1 MWTLLRVF
9 LSTPSARRATADCN
23 VDVVLIAGFLSTP
36 SARRATPPIAAIDH
50 IAEFLST
57 PSARRATSC
66 PATPSTEQRNFY
78 PRPPRGGR
86 RTAIPDK
93 PVRRDFY
100 PRPPRGGRRGCAHG
114 LPLRKNFYPRPPR
127 GGRPRSLAK
136 PSRSSYFY
144 PRPPRGGRPTRK
156 RPASSTLYFYPR
168 PPRGGRHKVAPHVF
182 LAVHIS
188 IHALREEGDA
198 ESRRTDKAIQ
208 HFYPR
213 PPRGGRPW
221 RPLLHH
227 AARQFLS
234 TPSARRATL
243 LDRLT
248 RPLHC
253 YFYPRPPRGGRRPLL
268 FGRGDTT
275 LISIHALR
283 EEGDIRC
290 SWSSSVSRLFL
301 STPSARRATPK
312 SRSRS
317 LTTFYFYPRPPRG
330 GRRCQSL
337 QTT

>member
-23 VDVVLIAGFLSTP
+23 VDVVRIAGFLSTP

-50 IAEFLST
+50 IAE
-57 PSARRATSC
+57 
-66 PATPSTEQRNFY
+66 
-78 PRPPRGGR
+78 
-86 RTAIPDK
+86 
-93 PVRRDFY
+93 
-100 PRPPRGGRRGCAHG
+100 
-114 LPLRKNFYPRPPR
+114 
-127 GGRPRSLAK
+127 
-136 PSRSSYFY
+136 
-144 PRPPRGGRPTRK
+144 
-156 RPASSTLYFYPR
+156 
-168 PPRGGRHKVAPHVF
+168 
-182 LAVHIS
+182 
-188 IHALREEGDA
+188 
-198 ESRRTDKAIQ
+198 
-208 HFYPR
+208 
-213 PPRGGRPW
+213 
-221 RPLLHH
+221 
-227 AARQFLS
+227 FLS

>member
-1 MWTLLRVF
+1 MQCRCSSYSRISIHALREE
-9 LSTPSARRATADCN
+9 
-23 VDVVLIAGFLSTP
+23 
-36 SARRATPPIAAIDH
+36 ATPPIAAIDH

-100 PRPPRGGRRGCAHG
+100 PRPPRGGRLVFQVAGDAETVISIHA
-114 LPLRKNFYPRPPR
+114 LREEATSIPRKAFEEFVFL
-127 GGRPRSLAK
+127 ST
-136 PSRSSYFY
+136 PSAR
-144 PRPPRGGRPTRK
+144 RRPTRK

-234 TPSARRATL
+234 TPSARR
-243 LDRLT
+243 
-248 RPLHC
+248 
-253 YFYPRPPRGGRRPLL
+253 
-268 FGRGDTT
+268 
-275 LISIHALR
+275 
-283 EEGDIRC
+283 
-290 SWSSSVSRLFL
+290 
-301 STPSARRATPK
+301 
-312 SRSRS
+312 
-317 LTTFYFYPRPPRG
+317 
-330 GRRCQSL
+330 RRCL
-337 QTT
+337 TA